1 MDQGERV
8 VPSGHLPDWIGL
20 GVLAAAVPRD
30 AIEEALAAHWRGV
43 KRRGGKLPPHVMVYF
58 AMGMALYA
66 DADYEEIITEL
77 SDGLDR
83 LGCWDADWEVPGSGA
98 ITRAAG
104 SAWAMRCW
112 PMCSTPSR
120 SRSPSCSLPVL
131 SYDPWQPSTG
141 TVIPKG
147 AHAAGRSHGGCAIPW
162 PDASVRLTGQEM
174 SSSVRQPRRSMSST
188 VVPRRSAS
196 SWKMEISRCQAR
208 ARSAAAWWTAP
219 AGSATS
225 HAPPSSSTETGNEHC

>member
-8 VPSGHLPDWIGL
+8 VPSGHLPGWIGV

-98 ITRAAG
+98 ITRARQRLGDAVLADVFDAVAQPVAELLTPGAFLGGWRLMAVDGFEWDG
-104 SAWAMRCW
+104 SEDRK
-112 PMCSTPSR
+112 ST
-120 SRSPSCSLPVL
+120 
-131 SYDPWQPSTG
+131 
-141 TVIPKG
+141 
-147 AHAAGRSHGGCAIPW
+147 
-162 PDASVRLTGQEM
+162 RLN
-174 SSSVRQPRRSMSST
+174 S
-188 VVPRRSAS
+188 
-196 SWKMEISRCQAR
+196 
-208 ARSAAAWWTAP
+208 
-219 AGSATS
+219 S
-225 HAPPSSSTETGNEHC
+225 HANISYAVFCLKKKTR